1 LATKDG
7 LAGNIVYS
15 IAQDDSGVF
24 WFGTDK
30 GVSRYDG
37 KTWRTIGTKDGLL
50 DENVYALALTPGA
63 NVWAGTKRG
72 VVRIAVK

>member
-1 LATKDG
+1 
-7 LAGNIVYS
+7 VYS
-15 IAQDDSGVF
+15 IAQDDNGVF

-37 KTWRTIGTKDGLL
+37 KNWRTIGSKDGLL
-50 DENVYALALTPGA
+50 DDHVYALALTPDA

-72 VVRIAVK
+72 VVRIAAK